1 MNMVQLKNKNLHL
14 SAIILILLI
23 MLAVIPAYLS
33 AYQILLLGKIF
44 MYIIL
49 TVSWVIFSGPTG
61 YISLASA
68 AFFGVG
74 VYTAAIL
81 GMTLSLSL
89 VILAGGLVSVLLA
102 LLVGAITLRLK
113 GVYFTIFTFG
123 LVQLLKHF
131 ILWWEIN
138 IIGTRGRFVVVA
150 DHHTIYYITFAIFV
164 LLMLTAYLIRR
175 SRYGLALRSIGE
187 REEAAAHMG
196 VNVTRL
202 KIVTFAISAF
212 FMGAVGAI
220 MATNWTYVDPFI
232 AFNPV
237 ISFMPVLM
245 AIFGGMGQLYGP
257 IIGAA
262 FFTYLEEILIT
273 RLPYLYMLIFGAVMI
288 AAILYLPGGL
298 AGLIEKWRH
307 KARSSPGFFNKR
319 RKRGAEGGDVN
330 A

>member
-1 MNMVQLKNKNLHL
+1 MNRVQLKNKNLYL
-14 SAIILILLI
+14 PVLILILLVL
-23 MLAVIPAYLS
+23 LAVLPAYLS
-33 AYQILLLGKIF
+33 VYHILLLCHIF

-74 VYTAAIL
+74 VYTAAML
-81 GMTLSLSL
+81 GYALSLPL
-89 VILAGGLVSVLLA
+89 VILSAGLISVLLA

-113 GVYFTIFTFG
+113 GIYFTIFTFG
-123 LVQLLKHF
+123 LVQLLAHSL
-131 ILWWEIN
+131 LWWEIN
-138 IIGTRGRFVVVA
+138 ILGIRGRFVVVV
-150 DHHTIYYITFAIFV
+150 DHYTIYYTVFTIFV
-164 LLMLTAYLIRR
+164 VLMLTAYLIRR

-187 REEAAAHMG
+187 YEEAAAHMG
-196 VNVTRL
+196 VNVTML
-202 KIVTFAISAF
+202 KIVAFAVSAF
-212 FMGAVGAI
+212 FMGTIGAI

-232 AFNPV
+232 AFNPT

-257 IIGAA
+257 IIGATV
-262 FFTYLEEILIT
+262 FTYLEEILIT
-273 RLPYLYMLIFGAVMI
+273 RLPHLYMLIFGAAMI

-298 AGLIEKWRH
+298 VGLIEKWRE
-307 KARSSPGFFNKR
+307 KARSSPCFFKKKQ
-319 RKRGAEGGDVN
+319 KRGAEKRDVN